1 MLSYLFSYPQMSAV
15 DAMKADT
22 DAIIQSFCLVAIAEI
37 FYKTWFVAL
46 LMALKH
52 DKFTVFCGCSAGL
65 AAHVAIAGFFGV
77 TVSKLVPV
85 GYLDF
90 GAAILYVFFA
100 YLFYQD
106 YLEADPEADIIAA
119 GKEEAAEDCEGAV
132 EEDTGGAYGAVQ
144 KSSGKD
150 VAISRNTKLF
160 GACSMA
166 MFIAEWGDRTQI
178 AMLGA
183 AASKPVIPVC
193 IGSLAAFLLLTLSA
207 VIVGGLLGN
216 QTISEK
222 MVHGTSAIAFVIFAV
237 LAVRDGLSDFEQ
249 NNLGLEVPAH

>member
-37 FYKTWFVAL
+37 FDKTWFVAL

-52 DKFTVFCGCSAGL
+52 DKFIVFCGCSAGL

-77 TVSKLVPV
+77 TVSKLIPV

-106 YLEADPEADIIAA
+106 YLEADPDADIIAA

-150 VAISRNTKLF
+150 VAISPTPSSS
-160 GACSMA
+160 AHAPWQCS
-166 MFIAEWGDRTQI
+166 
-178 AMLGA
+178 
-183 AASKPVIPVC
+183 
-193 IGSLAAFLLLTLSA
+193 LLNGETA
-207 VIVGGLLGN
+207 
-216 QTISEK
+216 
-222 MVHGTSAIAFVIFAV
+222 
-237 LAVRDGLSDFEQ
+237 
-249 NNLGLEVPAH
+249 